1 MDGGDEGGA
10 EPVQFLC
17 DELANPVVA
26 DADEVFGVSWRSVE
40 DGDPE
45 KGTPLGVVI
54 NEGVKPNMV
63 GREDVHDDFGV
74 AAGSVQVHAFSS
86 FR

>member
-1 MDGGDEGGA
+1 MDGGDERGA
-10 EPVQFLC
+10 ELMQLFG
-17 DELANPVVA
+17 DECANPVVA
-26 DADEVFGVSWRSVE
+26 DADEVFGVSRRSVE
-40 DGDPE
+40 DGDSE
-45 KGTPLGVVI
+45 ERVSLGVVI
-54 NEGVKPNMV
+54 DEGLKPNMV